1 MQERVSP
8 EPHCPAP
15 APGSNGRPG
24 GGTGGGGGEARL
36 NKSQLIRTLNTE
48 LDELRQEVLKK
59 RRGE

>member
-15 APGSNGRPG
+15 APGSG

-59 RRGE
+59 RRGEWLR